1 MLKLILSSLLCYLSN
16 VEKFCGF
23 QRKKKG
29 FAQFSKWWLSNYIS
43 KLSKNKN
50 LRSTF
55 CESSKYLLSCLQSWH
70 LDYPFAQFV
79 SKTIS
84 SYSKHKENS
93 ILLKY
98 KIKISY
104 SNWFLFEFFLWSR
117 NTINVNLYS
126 ILGHRSL
133 CIQQY
138 LIYNHCALRVLFCCK
153 TMN

>member
-29 FAQFSKWWLSNYIS
+29 FAQCSKWWLSNYIS

-104 SNWFLFEFFLWSR
+104 SNWFLDFRIFSLIKKYNKCKFIFDIGTWS
-117 NTINVNLYS
+117 I
-126 ILGHRSL
+126 
-133 CIQQY
+133 
-138 LIYNHCALRVLFCCK
+138 K
-153 TMN
+153 TWKS